1 MSDLER
7 RLEDLFMHDSRSRR
21 VSDVT
26 VSARR
31 ANPLR
36 GVAFVGATA
45 LAVVA
50 LIVALNTVR
59 GQEGTPLA
67 SPSAASSATTV
78 ASAPA
83 VASASPGASPTG
95 VPASSPPVSVTGPD
109 ARHGFL
115 SQGPSGIRTEVDARS
130 LAAMPNV
137 YTAAVSV
144 DGKRVAMLR
153 TTETT
158 QQLVTFTT
166 GQPQQMTVVLDFAG
180 TGEGAGAIAWAA
192 DNSASVLIA
201 VHKFR
206 IGEATEYTTLRVV
219 DLATRN
225 VTEIARFT
233 DGRFL
238 VPLYWDPVT
247 RSAAAYETGPGGF
260 GVDYVLVRGG
270 DATRANFPFE
280 TVSSTIKADART
292 GRVMAIASRE
302 GSAVITWRYDR
313 FDQRTELRPAA
324 GDVVKLAFWRPNSEE
339 IVVGVGPPLAARD
352 PSTRI
357 EVWSMTNA
365 RRPLADGGTSAPQ
378 VVRVDGTAVLN
389 GDFILVDLDTGK
401 AIGTLPRADP
411 VERPYLP
418 VLF

>member
-1 MSDLER
+1 
-7 RLEDLFMHDSRSRR
+7 LEDLFMHDSRSRR
-21 VSDVT
+21 VTDVD

-31 ANPLR
+31 ASTLR

-50 LIVALNTVR
+50 LIVALNTLR
-59 GQEGTPLA
+59 GPQEEVPLA
-67 SPSAASSATTV
+67 SASATGNASPAASATAV
-78 ASAPA
+78 GSAPPGT
-83 VASASPGASPTG
+83 SPSG
-95 VPASSPPVSVTGPD
+95 VPASSQPVTVPGPD

-115 SQGPSGIRTEVDARS
+115 AQSPNGIRTEVDARS
-130 LAAMPNV
+130 LAQLPQV

-144 DGKRVAMLR
+144 DGKRVAMVR
-153 TTETT
+153 TSETS
-158 QQLVTFTT
+158 QQLVTFNT
-166 GQPQQMTVVLDFAG
+166 GQPQQMTVALDFAG

-206 IGEATEYTTLRVV
+206 VGEATEYTTLRVV
-219 DLATRN
+219 DLATKN

-238 VPLYWDPVT
+238 VPLYWDPAT

-260 GVDYVLVRGG
+260 GVDYVLVRG
-270 DATRANFPFE
+270 ATVTRANFPFE
-280 TVSSTIKADART
+280 ATSAFIKADART
-292 GRVMAIASRE
+292 GRVLAIVGRE
-302 GSAVITWRYDR
+302 GSAVSTWRYDR
-313 FDQRTELRPAA
+313 FDQRSELRPAA

-339 IVVGVGPPLAARD
+339 VVVGVGTPLAARD

-357 EVWSMTNA
+357 EVWSMANA
-365 RRPLADGGTSAPQ
+365 RRPLADGGTSAPLL
-378 VVRVDGTAVLN
+378 VRVDGTAVLN
-389 GDFILVDLDTGK
+389 GDFTLVDLDSGR
-401 AIGTLPRADP
+401 AIGKVPRADP
-411 VERPYLP
+411 VEQPYLP